1 MFWEIVVHVGN
12 CIVDFC
18 LCSCHCFIDD
28 LRGHS
33 SCVLFCVS
41 KIERSAVYVR
51 VGSCS
56 LGVGL
61 DVMEFYDR
69 GQSIIAKEQRYLR
82 KVLTYVIV
90 DTTNKIHPMT

>member
-41 KIERSAVYVR
+41 DREPAAVYESR
-51 VGSCS
+51 G
-56 LGVGL
+56 GVGL
-61 DVMEFYDR
+61 DVMEFYDALA
-69 GQSIIAKEQRYLR
+69 IIAKEQRYI
-82 KVLTYVIV
+82 LT
-90 DTTNKIHPMT
+90 